1 MTAPVTGPIT
11 APTHASAS
19 GAAPAALRAEPADA
33 LVQVERLRRYF
44 DVSGGW
50 LRRTVYRTGRVLVR
64 AVSDVSFAIA
74 RGETFSLV
82 GESGSGKSTVGRL
95 IVGLERPTAGH
106 VLFEGQRMDALSRAQ
121 ALPLRRRMQMIFQ
134 DPYASLN
141 PRWRVKHLVSEPV
154 RHRVGRAAGMELA
167 GRLLEQVGL
176 ARSDLEKYP
185 HEFSGGQRQRIC
197 IARALASNPE
207 FLVCDEPTSALD
219 VSVQAQILNLMLRL
233 QRELGLTYLFISHNL
248 AVVYYVSTRVGV
260 LYLGALCEVGTRDQV
275 FGRPRHP
282 YTRMLL
288 DSIPDLELSGKPR
301 TPVGGEV
308 PSPIHPPPGC
318 TFHPR
323 CPFANGRCRSE
334 VPLPRRLPDGVWVA
348 CHAVEEGR
356 L

>member
-1 MTAPVTGPIT
+1 V
-11 APTHASAS
+11 
-19 GAAPAALRAEPADA
+19 R
-33 LVQVERLRRYF
+33 VERLKRHF

-50 LRRTVYRTGRVLVR
+50 LRRTVYRTGRILVR
-64 AVSDVSFAIA
+64 ALDDVSFSINA
-74 RGETFSLV
+74 GETFSLV

-95 IVGLERPTAGH
+95 IVGLDRPTAGH
-106 VLFEGQRMDALSRAQ
+106 VLFDGQRMDTMNRAE

-154 RHRVGRAAGMELA
+154 GHRMGLAERVELA

-176 ARSDLEKYP
+176 SRTDLEKYP

-219 VSVQAQILNLMLRL
+219 VSVQAQILNLMRQL
-233 QRELGLTYLFISHNL
+233 QRDLGLTYLFISHDL
-248 AVVYYVSTRVGV
+248 AVVYHVSTRVGV
-260 LYLGALCEVGTRDQV
+260 LYLGALCEVGARRQV
-275 FGRPRHP
+275 FAQPRHP

-308 PSPIHPPPGC
+308 PSPINPPPGC

-323 CPFANGRCRSE
+323 CPFADARCKRE
-334 VPLPRRLPDGVWVA
+334 VPRLRAQPDGALVA